1 MGYILLIVESP
12 AKCQKIENFLGPGY
26 KVMGSFGH
34 ITHLSNLKQIEF
46 ENNYKPNFEI
56 VESKQAQ
63 INKIKKA
70 IYGADEIILATDDD
84 REGEAIAWHILQ
96 TFKLD
101 LKKTKRIIF
110 NEITEKAIK
119 NSLLNPTTVNMD
131 LVYAQQGRQILDL
144 LVGFK
149 ISPLL
154 WSHINSNVKNSLSA
168 GRCQTPALRLVYD
181 NYCEVNKS
189 PGKLSFNTTGI
200 FTSKNISFTLN
211 YNHDSHDK
219 LLEFLE
225 DSEDYF
231 INRDGNFS
239 ELLHNFNFVGKF
251 FKSSFCSSI
260 SVIA

>member
-1 MGYILLIVESP
+1 MGYTLLIVESP

-70 IYGADEIILATDDD
+70 INGASEIILATDDD
-84 REGEAIAWHILQ
+84 REGEAIAWHILE

-119 NSLLNPTTVNMD
+119 NSLLNPSIVSN
-131 LVYAQQGRQILDL
+131 YILQFL
-144 LVGFK
+144 L
-149 ISPLL
+149 ILL
-154 WSHINSNVKNSLSA
+154 
-168 GRCQTPALRLVYD
+168 
-181 NYCEVNKS
+181 
-189 PGKLSFNTTGI
+189 
-200 FTSKNISFTLN
+200 
-211 YNHDSHDK
+211 
-219 LLEFLE
+219 
-225 DSEDYF
+225 
-231 INRDGNFS
+231 
-239 ELLHNFNFVGKF
+239 
-251 FKSSFCSSI
+251 SI
-260 SVIA
+260 QK

>member
-1 MGYILLIVESP
+1 
-12 AKCQKIENFLGPGY
+12 
-26 KVMGSFGH
+26 
-34 ITHLSNLKQIEF
+34 
-46 ENNYKPNFEI
+46 
-56 VESKQAQ
+56 
-63 INKIKKA
+63 
-70 IYGADEIILATDDD
+70 
-84 REGEAIAWHILQ
+84 
-96 TFKLD
+96 
-101 LKKTKRIIF
+101 
-110 NEITEKAIK
+110 
-119 NSLLNPTTVNMD
+119 MD

-225 DSEDYF
+225 DSKE
-231 INRDGNFS
+231 
-239 ELLHNFNFVGKF
+239 
-251 FKSSFCSSI
+251 FKHVLNNIKECTNIEQSI
-260 SVIA
+260 WKSTRICENPI